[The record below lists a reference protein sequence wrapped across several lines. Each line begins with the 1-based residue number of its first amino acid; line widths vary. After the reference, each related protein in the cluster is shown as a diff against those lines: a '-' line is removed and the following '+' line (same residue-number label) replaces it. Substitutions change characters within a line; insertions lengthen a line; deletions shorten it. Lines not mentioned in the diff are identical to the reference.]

1 MNSTGTLPGALLVL
15 GLGLFVLTQLVV
27 RPLGHLR
34 RATAL
39 MTAGDWDDVRAIYL
53 EGIAT
58 GHPRQKP
65 SRTTY
70 PTCGSAASLIS

>member
-1 MNSTGTLPGALLVL
+1 MSAIGQRQVEIAG
-15 GLGLFVLTQLVV
+15 
-27 RPLGHLR
+27 
-34 RATAL
+34 